1 VARRTCDL
9 SSHAQAVD
17 SSCLPP
23 FLLNDWQSDLNQRCR
38 ALSRTGSLSRIQ
50 IINRLYRVLR
60 SVVAPT
66 SQIGW
71 QQVKPGIIWKLTQF
85 RNPPSERPY
94 QNETVYSLSSKSFQ
108 RSEDLAQLLF
118 ERSASLPLFLVWP
131 DRSDEDSSQNSR
143 SVRRR
148 TSSKPNAR
156 RKAQQGTLSGTLG
169 GSAIT
174 HHKNSPSNQETR
186 SGQGK
191 GSPNC
196 LCYIQQIQTLQAENA
211 SPQRQLRGVKRIF
224 KCPLCPHEY
233 TRIDLLNRHIRH
245 SLDYRH
251 QYIAAKIKQTWCF
264 ICSEKFTRPEE
275 VVKHERKYHKISQS
289 RAELAFALS
298 PSLIASGENYQPD
311 TSIHLTSEAQV
322 LNALELENAASSA
335 NLEPASSISG
345 LNIRTTEQRG
355 FNNFLN
361 GLERPN
367 SSSNGLSNELDDL
380 LSCVAGQDSP
390 SNGLSNRFCS
400 WPVEHGSL
408 PGGIAGQGNSSN
420 GLSNELDNFLSPV
433 AGQDSFSNG
442 LSNRLCSWQVE
453 PSGFP
458 DGISGQGNSSN
469 GLSNELDDL
478 LSCVAGQDSSSNGL
492 SNRFC
497 SWPVEH
503 GGFPDGIAGQGNSS
517 NGLSNELDDFLNHVA
532 GQDSSSNGLSNRFC
546 SWPVEPSGFPDGISG
561 QGNFSNGLPNEL
573 DDFLNHVAGQDS
585 SSNGLSNRLCSWPV
599 EHGGLPDGISGQS
612 SCSDGFSG
620 WPGEHGGLP
629 DGVAG
634 PNSPGNGLSNGLGGL
649 VFNGLEGPNALPDGV
664 GGGRSCVN
672 GFPARP
678 GPH

>member
-66 SQIGW
+66 SQIAAGW
-71 QQVKPGIIWKLTQF
+71 QQVKPRIIWKLTQF
-85 RNPPSERPY
+85 RNPPSELPY

-118 ERSASLPLFLVWP
+118 ERSASLPHFLVWP

-191 GSPNC
+191 GSPSTTNC

-380 LSCVAGQDSP
+380 LSCVAGQDS
-390 SNGLSNRFCS
+390 
-400 WPVEHGSL
+400 
-408 PGGIAGQGNSSN
+408 
-420 GLSNELDNFLSPV
+420 
-433 AGQDSFSNG
+433 
-442 LSNRLCSWQVE
+442 
-453 PSGFP
+453 
-458 DGISGQGNSSN
+458 
-469 GLSNELDDL
+469 
-478 LSCVAGQDSSSNGL
+478 
-492 SNRFC
+492 
-497 SWPVEH
+497 
-503 GGFPDGIAGQGNSS
+503 
-517 NGLSNELDDFLNHVA
+517 
-532 GQDSSSNGLSNRFC
+532 
-546 SWPVEPSGFPDGISG
+546 
-561 QGNFSNGLPNEL
+561 
-573 DDFLNHVAGQDS
+573 